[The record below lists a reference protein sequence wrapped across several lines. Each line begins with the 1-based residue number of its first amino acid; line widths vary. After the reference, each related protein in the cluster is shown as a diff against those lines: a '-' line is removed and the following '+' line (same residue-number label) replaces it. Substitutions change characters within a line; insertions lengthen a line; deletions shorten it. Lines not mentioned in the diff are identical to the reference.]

1 MRPLPTAGGRGVG
14 PPGRLPAPRNVRV
27 GDRPECR
34 HLRPRSRRRCGQ
46 PVPLSTGLSTGS
58 CPRQSTAVSGP
69 SEAPDSGGTKDVG
82 PGPDRL
88 DRRGTRPGGPTL
100 SSLPLDE
107 WHYMRINEMVCVR
120 LRPARRHACRRAAKR
135 PGRCFGSS
143 TVDIPVGSL
152 SPDPPPER
160 GSRSHSR
167 QQSQH
172 LMQVQPAQDSRSAPR
187 TAFARRRCRIV
198 PSVDQGA
205 ASGGASGRLRRPAR
219 LAPAASGPVAA
230 ARPDVRPL
238 PPGRRTYP
246 CRVDRRAAS
255 GGRSLRQPCN
265 PSGMLLSRSST
276 SSGRASYSQRGVW
289 RQRIAMQCPDS
300 SQLS

>member
-1 MRPLPTAGGRGVG
+1 MWATGAVVHRVVHRELSPAVDRRQRTVRG
-14 PPGRLPAPRNVRV
+14 
-27 GDRPECR
+27 
-34 HLRPRSRRRCGQ
+34 
-46 PVPLSTGLSTGS
+46 
-58 CPRQSTAVSGP
+58 
-69 SEAPDSGGTKDVG
+69 PDSGGTIDVG

-88 DRRGTRPGGPTL
+88 DRRCTRPGGPTL

-135 PGRCFGSS
+135 PGRVQAHPQWTYRWDHCHQ
-143 TVDIPVGSL
+143 ICPR
-152 SPDPPPER
+152 ER

-172 LMQVQPAQDSRSAPR
+172 LVQVQPAQDSRSAPR

-219 LAPAASGPVAA
+219 LAPSASGPVAA
-230 ARPDVRPL
+230 ARPDGRPL

-265 PSGMLLSRSST
+265 PG
-276 SSGRASYSQRGVW
+276 QRDV
-289 RQRIAMQCPDS
+289 ALALVD
-300 SQLS
+300 QLRPCVL